1 MWPLKINNNT
11 HMKNVRIGGVPE
23 HFNYAWYL
31 ALKQGHFKPHDIN
44 VRWKNYFGGT
54 GQMTKALRD
63 NEIDIAVILTEG
75 IIKDITEGSPCKI
88 VQVFVES
95 PLIWGIHVAQNSA
108 FKQLSDL
115 KGQRAAISRYGSGSH
130 LMAYVNALELGWDTA
145 TDLEFEVVK
154 DLDGA
159 VEALTHEKADYFMWE
174 KFTTKPLVDQ
184 QIFRRLGD
192 CPTPWPCF
200 VIAVR
205 DEFITN
211 EKETLQA
218 ILEVINTITAGFKQ
232 IPEIDAIISERYQQK
247 NEDVKNWLELTEWSQ
262 KNIHPSTVEAV
273 QNQLLKLD
281 IISEKLPFDRLVATL
296 EN

>member
-1 MWPLKINNNT
+1 
-11 HMKNVRIGGVPE
+11 MKNVRVGGVPE
-23 HFNYAWYL
+23 HFNYAWYV
-31 ALKQGHFKPHDIN
+31 ALKQGHFKSHNID
-44 VRWKNYFGGT
+44 VRWKDYFGGT

-75 IIKDITEGSPCKI
+75 IIKDITDGSPCKI

-95 PLIWGIHVAQNSA
+95 PLIWGIHVAEKSA

-115 KGQRAAISRYGSGSH
+115 KSQRAAISRFGSGSH
-130 LMAYVNALELGWDTA
+130 LMAYVNAMELGWDT
-145 TDLEFEVVK
+145 TSDLEFEVVK

-159 VEALTHEKADYFMWE
+159 VEALTKEQADYFMWE

-205 DEFITN
+205 DEFISN
-211 EKETLQA
+211 DKETLLA
-218 ILEVINTITAGFKQ
+218 ILEVINSITETFKQ
-232 IPEIDAIISERYQQK
+232 IPEIDSIISKRYEQK
-247 NEDVKNWLELTEWSQ
+247 NEDVKQWLALTEWSQ
-262 KNIHPSTVEAV
+262 KNISPSTVEAV
-273 QNQLLKLD
+273 QDQLMQLD
-281 IISEKLPFDRLVATL
+281 IISKKLPYDQMVAEL
-296 EN
+296 

>member
-1 MWPLKINNNT
+1 
-11 HMKNVRIGGVPE
+11 MKNVRIGGVPE
-23 HFNYAWYL
+23 HFNYAWYV
-31 ALKQGHFKPHDIN
+31 ALKQGHFKSHNID
-44 VRWKNYFGGT
+44 VRWKDYFGGT

-75 IIKDITEGSPCKI
+75 IIKDITDGSPCKI

-95 PLIWGIHVAQNSA
+95 PLIWGIHVAEKSA

-115 KGQRAAISRYGSGSH
+115 KGQRAAISRFGSGSH
-130 LMAYVNALELGWDTA
+130 LMAYVNGMELGWDT
-145 TDLEFEVVK
+145 TSDLEFEVVK

-159 VEALTHEKADYFMWE
+159 VEALTKEEADYFMWE

-205 DEFITN
+205 DEFISN
-211 EKETLQA
+211 EKEKLLS
-218 ILEVINTITAGFKQ
+218 ILKVINSITEPFKQ
-232 IPEIDAIISERYQQK
+232 IPEIDSIISKRYEQK
-247 NEDVKNWLELTEWSQ
+247 NEDVKQWLALTEWSQ
-262 KNIHPSTVEAV
+262 KNISPSTVEAV
-273 QNQLLKLD
+273 QEQLMQLD
-281 IISEKLPFDRLVATL
+281 IISKKLPYDQLVAEL
-296 EN
+296 

>member
-1 MWPLKINNNT
+1 
-11 HMKNVRIGGVPE
+11 MKDVRIGGVPE

-31 ALKQGHFKPHDIN
+31 ALKQGRFKPHNID
-44 VRWKNYFGGT
+44 VRWNDYFGGT

-95 PLIWGIHVAQNSA
+95 PLVWGIHVAEKSA
-108 FKQLSDL
+108 FKQLSEL
-115 KGQRAAISRYGSGSH
+115 KGKRAAISRFGSGSH
-130 LMAYVNALELGWDTA
+130 LMAYVNAMNLGWDT
-145 TDLEFEVVK
+145 TNDLGFEVVK

-159 VEALTHEKADYFMWE
+159 VDALTTADADYFMWE

-200 VIAVR
+200 VLAVR
-205 DEFITN
+205 DEFITT
-211 EKETLQA
+211 EKETLKA
-218 ILEVINTITAGFKQ
+218 ILEVINSITEKFKY
-232 IPEIDAIISERYQQK
+232 IPEIERIISKRYQQK
-247 NEDVKNWLELTEWSQ
+247 YEDVKQWLTLTEWSQ
-262 KNIHPSTVEAV
+262 ETISPSTVEAV
-273 QNQLLKLD
+273 QNQLIQLD
-281 IISEKLPFDRLVATL
+281 IISEKLPYDQLVAKL
-296 EN
+296 GD

>member
-1 MWPLKINNNT
+1 
-11 HMKNVRIGGVPE
+11 MKNVRIGGVPE

-218 ILEVINTITAGFKQ
+218 ILKVINTITAGFKQ

-262 KNIHPSTVEAV
+262 KNIHSSTVEAV

-281 IISEKLPFDRLVATL
+281 IISEKLPYDQLVATL
-296 EN
+296 ED

>member
-1 MWPLKINNNT
+1 
-11 HMKNVRIGGVPE
+11 MKNVRIGGVPE
-23 HFNYAWYL
+23 HFNYAWYV
-31 ALKQGHFKPHDIN
+31 ALKQGHFKSHNID
-44 VRWKNYFGGT
+44 VRWKDYFGGT

-75 IIKDITEGSPCKI
+75 IIKDITDGSPCKI

-95 PLIWGIHVAQNSA
+95 PLIWGIHVAEKSA

-115 KGQRAAISRYGSGSH
+115 KSQRAAISRFGSGSH
-130 LMAYVNALELGWDTA
+130 LMAYVNAMELGWDT
-145 TDLEFEVVK
+145 TSDLEFEVVK

-159 VEALTHEKADYFMWE
+159 VEALTKEEADYFMWE

-205 DEFITN
+205 DEFISN
-211 EKETLQA
+211 DKETLLA
-218 ILEVINTITAGFKQ
+218 ILEVINSITETFKQ
-232 IPEIDAIISERYQQK
+232 IPEIDSIISKRYEQK
-247 NEDVKNWLELTEWSQ
+247 NEDVKQWLALTEWSQ
-262 KNIHPSTVEAV
+262 RNISPSTVEAV
-273 QNQLLKLD
+273 QDQLMQLD
-281 IISEKLPFDRLVATL
+281 IISKKLPFDQLVAEL
-296 EN
+296 

>member
-1 MWPLKINNNT
+1 
-11 HMKNVRIGGVPE
+11 MKNVRIGGVPE

-31 ALKQGHFKPHDIN
+31 ALKQGHFKPKNIN
-44 VRWKNYFGGT
+44 VRWKDYFGGT
-54 GQMTKALRD
+54 GQMTKALRE

-95 PLIWGIHVAQNSA
+95 PLIWGIHVAEKSTY
-108 FKQLSDL
+108 KELSEL
-115 KGQRAAISRYGSGSH
+115 KGQRAAISRFGSGSH
-130 LMAYVNALELGWDTA
+130 LMAYVNALELGWNTA

-159 VEALTHEKADYFMWE
+159 VDALTKENADYFMWE

-184 QIFRRLGD
+184 KTFRRLGD

-218 ILEVINTITAGFKQ
+218 VLEVINSITAGFK
-232 IPEIDAIISERYQQK
+232 D
-247 NEDVKNWLELTEWSQ
+247 
-262 KNIHPSTVEAV
+262 IH
-273 QNQLLKLD
+273 
-281 IISEKLPFDRLVATL
+281 
-296 EN
+296 

>member
-1 MWPLKINNNT
+1 
-11 HMKNVRIGGVPE
+11 MKDVRIGGVPE

-31 ALKQGHFKPHDIN
+31 ALKQGRFKPHNID
-44 VRWKNYFGGT
+44 VRWNDYFGGT

-95 PLIWGIHVAQNSA
+95 PLVWGIHVAEKSL

-115 KGQRAAISRYGSGSH
+115 KGKRAAISRFGSGSH
-130 LMAYVNALELGWDTA
+130 LMAYVNAMKLGWDT
-145 TDLEFEVVK
+145 TSDLEFEVVK

-159 VEALTHEKADYFMWE
+159 VDALTNENADYFMWE

-200 VIAVR
+200 VLAVR
-205 DEFITN
+205 DEFITT
-211 EKETLQA
+211 EKETLKA
-218 ILEVINTITAGFKQ
+218 ILEVINSITEQFKY
-232 IPEIDAIISERYQQK
+232 ISEIERIISKRYQQK
-247 NEDVKNWLELTEWSQ
+247 YEDVKQWLALTEWSQ
-262 KNIHPSTVEAV
+262 ENISPSTVEAV
-273 QNQLLKLD
+273 QNQLMQLD
-281 IISEKLPFDRLVATL
+281 IISEKLPYDQLVAKL
-296 EN
+296 ED

>member
-1 MWPLKINNNT
+1 
-11 HMKNVRIGGVPE
+11 MKNVRIGGVPE

-31 ALKQGHFKPHDIN
+31 ALKQGRFKSHNID
-44 VRWKNYFGGT
+44 VRWNDYFGGT

-75 IIKDITEGSPCKI
+75 IIKDITDGNSCKI

-95 PLIWGIHVAQNSA
+95 PLIWGIHVAEKSA
-108 FKQLSDL
+108 YKQLSDL

-130 LMAYVNALELGWDTA
+130 LMAYVNAMELGWDT
-145 TDLEFEVVK
+145 TSDLEFEVVK

-159 VEALTHEKADYFMWE
+159 VEALTKEEADYFMWE

-184 QIFRRLGD
+184 QTFRRLGD

-211 EKETLQA
+211 EKETLLA
-218 ILEVINTITAGFKQ
+218 ILEVINSITKTFKQ
-232 IPEIDAIISERYQQK
+232 IPEIDSIISKRYEQK
-247 NEDVKNWLELTEWSQ
+247 NEDVKQWLALTEWSQ
-262 KNIHPSTVEAV
+262 KNISPSTVEAV
-273 QNQLLKLD
+273 QDQLMQLD
-281 IISEKLPFDRLVATL
+281 IISEKLPYDQLVAEL
-296 EN
+296 